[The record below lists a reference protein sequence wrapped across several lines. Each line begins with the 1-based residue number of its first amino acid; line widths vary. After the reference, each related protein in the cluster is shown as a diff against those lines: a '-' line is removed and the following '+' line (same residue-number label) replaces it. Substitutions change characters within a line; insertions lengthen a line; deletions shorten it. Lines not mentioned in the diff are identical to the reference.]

1 MQPLLAMND
10 ALVIPVIAIGGAFV
24 VGTIGIVFGTIKSVM
39 ETRSREATKRELA
52 AYVAEGSMAP
62 EDAER
67 IVKADRPGGARGCKG

>member
-1 MQPLLAMND
+1 MQPLLALNEG
-10 ALVIPVIAIGGAFV
+10 LVIPVIAIGGAFV

-62 EDAER
+62 EAAER
-67 IVKADRPGGARGCKG
+67 IVKAGMPQSAKGCNR